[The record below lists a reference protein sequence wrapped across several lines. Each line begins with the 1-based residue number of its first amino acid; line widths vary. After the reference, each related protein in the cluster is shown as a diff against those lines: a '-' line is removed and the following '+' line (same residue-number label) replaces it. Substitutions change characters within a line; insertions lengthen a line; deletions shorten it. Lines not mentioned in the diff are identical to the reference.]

1 MPETEMRFEFIL
13 ATFFRKIISASF
25 LKKSYVPF
33 LNFGLFHFWE
43 EAFFYIYKKKY
54 GIFLKLGRFNLIKT
68 ILQFS
73 RRHVVVK
80 LDALHIYFIVLLKSL
95 AFHRS
100 TLWKRENYILH
111 FSQYV
116 CIHFFALLLQIEE
129 SKSGNFVTLKNASSL
144 VFPTVNSA
152 IIEFQK
158 KEGKKL
164 VKQSAFFCIIQKNQ
178 QSLNS
183 NCHSRK
189 QTSEKKIPLL
199 HAVHAPRLL
208 NIYYVYTTAIAW
220 ILHTF
225 GYSIWFWK
233 SCI

>member
-13 ATFFRKIISASF
+13 TTFFRKIISASF
-25 LKKSYVPF
+25 LKKSYLFWNSDYFISGKKPF
-33 LNFGLFHFWE
+33 F
-43 EAFFYIYKKKY
+43 IKKKKY
-54 GIFLKLGRFNLIKT
+54 GIFLKLGHFNLIKT

-158 KEGKKL
+158 KEEKKL

-189 QTSEKKIPLL
+189 QTSEKNTFTTCSSCTQIIKYLQCL
-199 HAVHAPRLL
+199 YNSNSM
-208 NIYYVYTTAIAW
+208 NITYIRV
-220 ILHTF
+220 
-225 GYSIWFWK
+225 
-233 SCI
+233 

>member
-1 MPETEMRFEFIL
+1 MYLFWTSDYFISGKKP
-13 ATFFRKIISASF
+13 FFI
-25 LKKSYVPF
+25 
-33 LNFGLFHFWE
+33 
-43 EAFFYIYKKKY
+43 KKKY

-73 RRHVVVK
+73 RRRVVVK

-158 KEGKKL
+158 KE
-164 VKQSAFFCIIQKNQ
+164 
-178 QSLNS
+178 
-183 NCHSRK
+183 
-189 QTSEKKIPLL
+189 EKKIGKAKCIFL
-199 HAVHAPRLL
+199 HHPKKS
-208 NIYYVYTTAIAW
+208 AIVEFK
-220 ILHTF
+220 LPF
-225 GYSIWFWK
+225 
-233 SCI
+233 